1 MFNLEDFKKY
11 GRAVRRDGQLVRF
24 IAHVPDALLEHERLV
39 CMDAQA
45 RLFPSR
51 EDGKASSLC
60 HETKYD
66 LVDVVHPMRN
76 VSFTVPEPL
85 TTMPVPGDVVYAVI
99 GNLSEIHVIEIIWG
113 GPPLNTWGK
122 TILAHF
128 KMGLVY
134 KTAEDAETAAAAIR
148 KGFGL

>member
-39 CMDAQA
+39 YMDAQA

-51 EDGKASSLC
+51 EDGKASSLG

-66 LVDVVHPMRN
+66 LVAVVHPMRN
-76 VSFTVPEPL
+76 VSFSVPEPL
-85 TTMPVPGDVVYAVI
+85 SEEPEPGDVVYVI
-99 GNLSEIHVIEIIWG
+99 AGPIWEPYVIELVWG
-113 GPPLNTWGK
+113 GAPLNAWGK
-122 TILAHF
+122 NMLALF
-128 KMGLVY
+128 EKGLIWA
-134 KTAEDAETAAAAIR
+134 TREEAETALAAFA
-148 KGFGL
+148 KGYR